1 MDNYGLELVGM
12 PLLEKAYLKADS
24 ISSPAVNPLAER
36 IKQMEEERMIYRP
49 FEIKRVIFNDPVTVV
64 LWADGTKTKV
74 RAQKGDTFNKETGL
88 AMCIAKKVFGNV
100 GSFNEVFKEWIP
112 EYGKPEVTVYV
123 EKSGKVVCHEPT
135 GEIRN
140 LSQKEAKVV
149 KARFKRK

>member
-1 MDNYGLELVGM
+1 MIME
-12 PLLEKAYLKADS
+12 
-24 ISSPAVNPLAER
+24 SST
-36 IKQMEEERMIYRP
+36 K
-49 FEIKRVIFNDPVTVV
+49 IKRVIFNNPVTVV
-64 LWADGTKTKV
+64 LWADGTKTRV
-74 RAQKGDTFNKETGL
+74 RAQAGDTYNKETGL
-88 AMCIAKKVFGNV
+88 AMCIAKKVLGNT
-100 GSFNEVFKEWIP
+100 GSFNEIFKQWIP

>member
-1 MDNYGLELVGM
+1 MDNYGLGLVGM
-12 PLLEKAYLKADS
+12 PLFGKALKADS
-24 ISSPAVNPLAER
+24 ISSPIVNPLAER
-36 IKQMEEERMIYRP
+36 IKQIEEERMIYKP
-49 FEIKRVIFNDPVTVV
+49 FEIKRVIFNNPVTVV

-88 AMCIAKKVFGNV
+88 AMCIAKKVFGYA

-123 EKSGKVVCHEPT
+123 EKNGKVVCHEPT

>member
-1 MDNYGLELVGM
+1 MDNYGLGLVGM
-12 PLLEKAYLKADS
+12 PLFGKAYLKADS

-36 IKQMEEERMIYRP
+36 IKQIEEERMIYRP

-88 AMCIAKKVFGNV
+88 AMCIAKKVFGNA

-123 EKSGKVVCHEPT
+123 EDKGSVVCHEPT
-135 GEIRN
+135 GEIRK